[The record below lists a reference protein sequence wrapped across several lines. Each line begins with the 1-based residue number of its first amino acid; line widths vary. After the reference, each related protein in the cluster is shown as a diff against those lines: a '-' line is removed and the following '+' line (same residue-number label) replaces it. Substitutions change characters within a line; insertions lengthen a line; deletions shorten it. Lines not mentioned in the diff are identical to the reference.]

1 MAPTIIQNCGA
12 HSPPACFLSRSPV
25 TESMS
30 SNRTSRFQVSA
41 ATCSPMLTLAMVAA
55 SLLPATLH
63 AMQHAAP
70 PRATTLAGQSTVYA
84 PRAAAAT
91 SQPMATSAALE
102 VLADGGNAVD
112 AAVAAAAVLNVVEP
126 HMTGMGGDVF
136 ALVWNASEDRLE
148 GMRSIGRAGS
158 LISSEELRSRGH
170 ERMPGSGAESVTV
183 PGSLAGWAALLE
195 RHGTLTL
202 AEALAPAIRV
212 AEEGFPV
219 TPIIAE
225 DWANQV
231 DKLSRN
237 DGAAAVYLLDDPS
250 GEPRA
255 PRAGEWHRNPDLA
268 ESFRTVAREGTGV
281 FYGGA
286 LGQRVVHGLQ
296 ELGGFLTLDDLA
308 AHRAEWVEPI
318 SVPFR
323 GYRMYQLPP
332 PNQGLAAL
340 QMLRMLDPYDL
351 ESMGHNTSQYLHI
364 MTEVKKLAYADLSAH
379 MADPDHMEV
388 TPESLLD
395 ESYLQG
401 RRALISSSPA
411 ERVEPGSFL
420 TDAETIYLAVAD
432 EEGNMVSL
440 INSVYGYFGSGVVV
454 PGTGM
459 ILQNRGAGFTLDDGH
474 PNQVAAGK
482 RPFHTIIP
490 AFITQ
495 ETASGEEPWLAYGVM
510 GGGYQPQGHVQVLL
524 NMLVF
529 GMDLQ
534 TAIDAPRAAHASGL
548 RITLEEPIGD
558 AVRAQLEAMGHE
570 VGTAGRLS
578 YGGAQ
583 AVMRLPGG
591 KGWAAGSDPR
601 KDGHA
606 AGR

>member
-1 MAPTIIQNCGA
+1 
-12 HSPPACFLSRSPV
+12 
-25 TESMS
+25 
-30 SNRTSRFQVSA
+30 
-41 ATCSPMLTLAMVAA
+41 
-55 SLLPATLH
+55 
-63 AMQHAAP
+63 MQEAVP
-70 PRATTLAGQSTVYA
+70 PRATSLAGQSTVYA

-102 VLADGGNAVD
+102 VLTAGGNAVD

-136 ALVWNASEDRLE
+136 ALVWSAREGRLE

-158 LISSEELRSRGH
+158 LVSPELLRERGH

-195 RHGTLTL
+195 RHGTFSL
-202 AEALAPAIRV
+202 AQALAPAIRL

-231 DKLSRN
+231 EKLARN
-237 DGAAAVYLLDDPS
+237 DGAAAVYLVSDPQAEN
-250 GEPRA
+250 GARA
-255 PRAGEWHRNPDLA
+255 PRPGEWHRNPDLA
-268 ESFRTVAREGTGV
+268 NTLRTVAREGTGA
-281 FYGGA
+281 FYGGE
-286 LGQRVVHGLQ
+286 LGRKVVDGLQ
-296 ELGGFLTLDDLA
+296 ELGGFLTMEDLA

-351 ESMGHNTSQYLHI
+351 EGMGHNTPEYLHI
-364 MTEVKKLAYADLSAH
+364 MTEVKKLAYADLAAH
-379 MADPDHMEV
+379 MADPDHMRV
-388 TPESLLD
+388 SPESLLD

-401 RRALISSSPA
+401 RRALITSQPA

-474 PNQVAAGK
+474 PNQVTAGK

-490 AFITQ
+490 AFITR

-534 TAIDAPRAAHASGL
+534 GAIDAPRAAHASGL

-558 AVRAQLEAMGHE
+558 AVRARLEAMGHE
-570 VGTAGRLS
+570 VGNAGRLS

-591 KGWAAGSDPR
+591 RGWAAGSDPR

>member
-1 MAPTIIQNCGA
+1 
-12 HSPPACFLSRSPV
+12 
-25 TESMS
+25 MS
-30 SNRTSRFQVSA
+30 SNRTCLPIASA
-41 ATCSPMLTLAMVAA
+41 TGYAGRLMLATLVAM
-55 SLLPATLH
+55 LLPATLH
-63 AMQHAAP
+63 AAQDVGS

-91 SQPMATSAALE
+91 SQPLATTAALE
-102 VLADGGNAVD
+102 ILAAGGNAVD

-136 ALVWNASEDRLE
+136 ALLWNASEQRLE

-158 LISSEELRSRGH
+158 LVSPEELRSRGH

-231 DKLSRN
+231 EKLARN
-237 DGAAAVYLLDDPS
+237 DGAAAVYLLDDPHTS
-250 GEPRA
+250 EPRA

-268 ESFRTVAREGTGV
+268 ESFRAVAMEGVGA

-286 LGQRVVHGLQ
+286 LGRTVVDGLQ

-308 AHRAEWVEPI
+308 THRAEWVEPI

-340 QMLRMLDPYDL
+340 QMLRMLDSYDM
-351 ESMGHNTSQYLHI
+351 ESMGHNTPEYLHI

-388 TPESLLD
+388 SPESLLD

-401 RRALISSSPA
+401 RRALITSTPA
-411 ERVEPGSFL
+411 ERVEPGEFI

-432 EEGNMVSL
+432 EEGNMISL

-459 ILQNRGAGFTLDDGH
+459 VLQNRGAGFTLDDGH

-490 AFITQ
+490 AFITR

-558 AVRAQLEAMGHE
+558 DVRTQLEAMGHE
-570 VGTAGRLS
+570 VGNAGRLS